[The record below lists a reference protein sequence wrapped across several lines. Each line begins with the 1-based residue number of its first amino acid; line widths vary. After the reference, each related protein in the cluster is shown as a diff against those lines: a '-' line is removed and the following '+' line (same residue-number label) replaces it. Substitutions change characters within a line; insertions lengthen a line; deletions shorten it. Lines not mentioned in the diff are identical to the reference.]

1 MKEFTIN
8 KNDSGQ
14 RIDKFLAKAVPRLPK
29 NLLYK
34 YIRLKRIKLNGK
46 RCEISTRLSE
56 GDIIQLYINDEF
68 FGDKQTNKPA
78 FLSAPTALNIVY
90 EDENIILCDKK
101 CGLVVHE
108 DESGTADTLINRI
121 QHYLY
126 DKGEYNPNEELSFA
140 PALCNRIDRNTGGIV
155 ICAKNAESLRILN
168 QKVKDRELEKL
179 YLCVTVG
186 IPPQKEDTLTAY
198 HERNEQTKTVKIS
211 DRKTPY
217 NKTMITKY
225 KVLDQNKELGLALLE
240 VDLVTGRT
248 HQIRAHMSHIGYP
261 LLGDGKYGINKI
273 NREYNVKTQ
282 ALYSYKLTFK
292 FTTDAGI
299 LEYLNGKTFQADD
312 IWFCG
317 KFFNCSV

>member
-1 MKEFTIN
+1 
-8 KNDSGQ
+8 
-14 RIDKFLAKAVPRLPK
+14 
-29 NLLYK
+29 
-34 YIRLKRIKLNGK
+34 
-46 RCEISTRLSE
+46 
-56 GDIIQLYINDEF
+56 
-68 FGDKQTNKPA
+68 
-78 FLSAPTALNIVY
+78 
-90 EDENIILCDKK
+90 
-101 CGLVVHE
+101 
-108 DESGTADTLINRI
+108 
-121 QHYLY
+121 
-126 DKGEYNPNEELSFA
+126 
-140 PALCNRIDRNTGGIV
+140 
-155 ICAKNAESLRILN
+155 
-168 QKVKDRELEKL
+168 
-179 YLCVTVG
+179 
-186 IPPQKEDTLTAY
+186 
-198 HERNEQTKTVKIS
+198 
-211 DRKTPY
+211 
-217 NKTMITKY
+217 MITKY